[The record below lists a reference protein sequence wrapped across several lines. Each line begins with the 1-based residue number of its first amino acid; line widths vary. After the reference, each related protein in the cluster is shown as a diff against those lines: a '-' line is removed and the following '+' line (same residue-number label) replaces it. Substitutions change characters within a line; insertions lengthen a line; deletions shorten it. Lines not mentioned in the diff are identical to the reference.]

1 MRVRFTSVVW
11 EEVAEVANKALTSLQ
26 DRVAHRIGSRS
37 YGTGVDEVLGVLV
50 SVDTEDNSRF
60 AKPYNRLGTV
70 TSTEGVRFRQLCLAV
85 EFDPEH
91 LTGRTD
97 TELAS
102 LFAKGL
108 CERLRTVPAGLP
120 KGFDW
125 KSFSVELMLALT
137 AEYPA

>member
-1 MRVRFTSVVW
+1 MRVRFTSIVW
-11 EEVAEVANKALTSLQ
+11 EEVHAVATDALTFLE
-26 DRVAHRIGSRS
+26 DRVALRIGSRS
-37 YGTGVDEVLGVLV
+37 YGTGIDEFLGVLV

-60 AKPYNRLGTV
+60 AKPYNNLGTV
-70 TSTEGVRFRQLCLAV
+70 MSKEGVKFRQLCLAV
-85 EFDPEH
+85 ELDPED

-108 CERLRTVPAGLP
+108 CERLRTVPARLP

-125 KSFSVELMLALT
+125 NSFSVELILALT
-137 AEYPA
+137 AE